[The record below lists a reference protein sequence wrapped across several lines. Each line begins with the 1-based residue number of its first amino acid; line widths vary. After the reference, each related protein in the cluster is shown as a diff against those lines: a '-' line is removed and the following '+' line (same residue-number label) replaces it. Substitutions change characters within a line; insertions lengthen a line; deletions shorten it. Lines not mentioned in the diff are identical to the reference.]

1 MNKTPQELS
10 SEYYQFV
17 NSFTQTDF
25 EDEKM
30 LGKFYTDYDIAESMI
45 HVIGDIYRPVL
56 YDSEIRIIDP
66 FCGDGRLVLKLLA
79 ALRESNVIED
89 RKSVV

>member
-1 MNKTPQELS
+1 MMKTPQELS

-30 LGKFYTDYDIAESMI
+30 LGKFYTDYDIAESMFSRMMI
-45 HVIGDIYRPVL
+45 
-56 YDSEIRIIDP
+56 
-66 FCGDGRLVLKLLA
+66 
-79 ALRESNVIED
+79 
-89 RKSVV
+89 